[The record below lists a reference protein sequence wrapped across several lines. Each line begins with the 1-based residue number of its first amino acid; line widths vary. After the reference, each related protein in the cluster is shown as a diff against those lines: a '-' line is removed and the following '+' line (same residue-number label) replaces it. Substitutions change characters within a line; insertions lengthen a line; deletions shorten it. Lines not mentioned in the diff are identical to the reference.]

1 MTEATIFPT
10 LEIPETL
17 AAGPGPGNTDRRVL
31 TRFASAGVADH
42 MQADV
47 LRGMVEAKLML
58 REIWG
63 TDQHV
68 HTFGVA
74 GTGWSG
80 LDDHVQRRSAPG
92 DKVVVFANGTFSGI
106 DALTVRMKAATAKR
120 SWPRI
125 RPGPAGRVS
134 VTVVVDIPHGQSVT
148 AEVDGSRPGRAQAE
162 MGRHGALGNRARAAS
177 TTCAAS
183 LTRASGMM

>member
-31 TRFASAGVADH
+31 TRFAAAGVADH

-58 REIWG
+58 REVWG
-63 TDQHV
+63 TDNV

-80 LDDHVQRRSAPG
+80 LDAMMSAVAAG
-92 DKVVVFANGTFSGI
+92 DSVVAFANGICGDVDDDGVVTILDGLHTASASVGI
-106 DALTVRMKAATAKR
+106 GSLDPAQSIRADTNGDTLVTITDAL
-120 SWPRI
+120 I
-125 RPGPAGRVS
+125 
-134 VTVVVDIPHGQSVT
+134 I
-148 AEVDGSRPGRAQAE
+148 
-162 MGRHGALGNRARAAS
+162 AAS
-177 TTCAAS
+177 SAPV
-183 LTRASGMM
+183 RP